1 MDRVDENNSV
11 QVQAYME
18 GFFRLRIQ
26 QLEATPVKAAE
37 MQAGLADFRGESP
50 EGKKAMFVTLR
61 ATAKM
66 NNAQEQGQ
74 DRQRST
80 CCSCF
85 SFGR

>member
-1 MDRVDENNSV
+1 MDRVDVNSPE
-11 QVQAYME
+11 QVNLYME
-18 GFFRLRIQ
+18 WFFRLRIQ

-37 MQAGLADFRGESP
+37 MQAGLSGFRGESP
-50 EGKKAMFVTLR
+50 EGKKAMFVTLK
-61 ATAKM
+61 ASAGM
-66 NNAQEQGQ
+66 NRAQEQGQ